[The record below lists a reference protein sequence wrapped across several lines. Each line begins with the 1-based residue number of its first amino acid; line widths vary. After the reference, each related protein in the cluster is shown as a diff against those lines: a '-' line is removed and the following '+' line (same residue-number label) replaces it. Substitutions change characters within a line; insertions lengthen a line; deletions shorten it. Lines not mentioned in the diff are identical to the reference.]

1 MLGSSSKNPK
11 HLDMEKKKQEI
22 SWKPNLENTIH
33 VVYKGNRQKKKKQ
46 IQMFFTRLSAQADFE
61 GFKRGFSWD

>member
-33 VVYKGNRQKKKKQ
+33 VVYKGNRQKKQ
-46 IQMFFTRLSAQADFE
+46 IQMFFTRLPRKQILRDLKEDLA
-61 GFKRGFSWD
+61 GTR